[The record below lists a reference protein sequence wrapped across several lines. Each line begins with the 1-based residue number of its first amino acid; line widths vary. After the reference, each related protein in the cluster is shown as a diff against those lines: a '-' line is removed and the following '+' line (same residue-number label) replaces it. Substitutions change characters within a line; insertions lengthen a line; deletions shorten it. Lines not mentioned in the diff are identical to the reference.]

1 VPGLICRIAEH
12 LDRRAREALRIEFD
26 TNVLDTA
33 GVEALI
39 GRWQRVV
46 AMTAES
52 CGGHDR

>member
-1 VPGLICRIAEH
+1 
-12 LDRRAREALRIEFD
+12 
-26 TNVLDTA
+26 VLDTA